1 MRELHRI
8 EDALE
13 RHLSMRASLVIDR
26 APPRVTEALARYD
39 RVPLDA
45 TDTALDALV
54 EYTETL
60 DFDAHPEQPARNQ
73 RTRAAL
79 DRTLFSS
86 LISAVDRG
94 DPSGVAR
101 WMGALLGL
109 SHPAPLRVTDAFAR
123 GGAHRYSMADGALSQ
138 RWRDSLV
145 VRDEHPLLRGAR
157 LYFDAIFLH
166 PFDDGNARLARALL
180 VAAAH
185 DRASFDVG
193 PAVWLPK
200 RAGHEEDL
208 WRFVT
213 VCAHGALARERR
225 RYHRAH

>member
-13 RHLSMRASLVIDR
+13 RHLSLRASLVIDR
-26 APPRVTEALARYD
+26 APPRVIDALVRYD

-60 DFDAHPEQPARNQ
+60 DFEAHPEQPARNQ
-73 RTRAAL
+73 RARAAL
-79 DRTLFSS
+79 EPTSFSS
-86 LISAVDRG
+86 VIAAVDHG
-94 DPSGVAR
+94 DASAVAR

-109 SHPAPLRVTDAFAR
+109 AHPAPLRVTDAFAR
-123 GGAHRYSMADGALSQ
+123 GGAHRYSMANGALSQ

-145 VRDEHPLLRGAR
+145 ARDEHPLLRGAR

-166 PFDDGNARLARALL
+166 PFDDGNARLSRALL

-185 DRASFDVG
+185 ERASFDLG
-193 PAVWLPK
+193 AAVWLPK
-200 RAGHEEDL
+200 RPGHDEDF

-213 VCAHGALARERR
+213 VCAHAAQARERR